1 MPVFDDDTSMVI
13 EFDLHG
19 TTGDLEKRLE
29 QMAVSIFAI
38 MAVEVPV
45 AWALSHRMGL
55 NGIWVAYPVAFL
67 PMLTLQT
74 SKVPLNP

>member
-1 MPVFDDDTSMVI
+1 MRAVVLEVKKRVDRGTREPVPVFDDDTSMVI

-45 AWALSHRMGL
+45 AWALA
-55 NGIWVAYPVAFL
+55 IAWA
-67 PMLTLQT
+67 
-74 SKVPLNP
+74 